1 MEADME
7 ISLSISKNC
16 HKHFSAERQIINIKM
31 ADVIYKYTTDY
42 SIEDCMGIL
51 ARKNIYD
58 VFEYSYEKKTDNA
71 IEIII
76 KECNTHLCNN
86 PRTCYE
92 ITFEKEVKTIIKVI
106 FISEWY
112 ILKVPIIPKKWMDEF
127 MKQKLDAD
135 LID

>member
-1 MEADME
+1 ME
-7 ISLSISKNC
+7 ISLSILKNC
-16 HKHFSAERQIINIKM
+16 YKHFSSERQIINIKM
-31 ADVIYKYTTDY
+31 TDVIYKY
-42 SIEDCMGIL
+42 
-51 ARKNIYD
+51 
-58 VFEYSYEKKTDNA
+58 

-112 ILKVPIIPKKWMDEF
+112 ILKVPIIPQKWMDEF
-127 MKQKLDAD
+127 MKQKLNAD

>member
-1 MEADME
+1 
-7 ISLSISKNC
+7 
-16 HKHFSAERQIINIKM
+16 M
-31 ADVIYKYTTDY
+31 ADIIYRYTTDY
-42 SIEDCMGIL
+42 S
-51 ARKNIYD
+51 N
-58 VFEYSYEKKTDNA
+58 NA

-92 ITFEKEVKTIIKVI
+92 IIFEKRNKTIITVM

-112 ILKVPIIPKKWMDEF
+112 ILRVPIIPQKWMDEF

-135 LID
+135 LINFRSCSERD